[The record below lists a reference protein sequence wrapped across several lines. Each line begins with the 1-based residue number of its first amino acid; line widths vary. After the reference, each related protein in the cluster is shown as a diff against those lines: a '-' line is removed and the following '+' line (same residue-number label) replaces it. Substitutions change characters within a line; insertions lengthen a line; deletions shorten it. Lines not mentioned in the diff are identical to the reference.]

1 MQTEPQRAA
10 HTAETADAFA
20 AVAAVLWNE
29 REALEHVLY
38 ALQVEQ
44 LVLAAGATRWLNHA
58 DDGVRA
64 ALERLRTTEVLRAA
78 ETDQLTGLARLPFQL
93 SLAELAAVA
102 PEPWGMVLSEHRSAL
117 RSLVAEIDSLAIET
131 RRLLSDGAAATR
143 ETLASIG
150 SAIAGYD
157 ADGSAAGLVGLS

>member
-20 AVAAVLWNE
+20 AVAAVLWTE
-29 REALEHVLY
+29 REALERVLY

-58 DDGVRA
+58 DGSLRV

-78 ETDQLTGLARLPFQL
+78 EANELARVARLPFQL
-93 SLAELAAVA
+93 TLAELAEVA
-102 PEPWGMVLSEHRSAL
+102 PDPWRMVLSEHRAAL
-117 RSLVAEIDSLAIET
+117 RELVAEIDSLATET
-131 RRLLSDGAAATR
+131 RRLLADGAAATS

-150 SAIAGYD
+150 FAMAGYD
-157 ADGSAAGLVGLS
+157 ADGSVAGLVGLS